1 MLSESFSRLHILC
14 VHRWYLHIL
23 CVQCKYLRLSTL
35 ETTCSCGMLML
46 MLMLNELQVGDWSL
60 RDAALP
66 LGLPVVCV
74 CVCVCMYVCLCVPGA
89 GT

>member
-1 MLSESFSRLHILC
+1 
-14 VHRWYLHIL
+14 
-23 CVQCKYLRLSTL
+23 
-35 ETTCSCGMLML
+35 MLML

-74 CVCVCMYVCLCVPGA
+74 CVCVYVCVSVCAWCGQMNLHSRGA
-89 GT
+89 TFGEVCTAVYVRDISAYGDEDM